1 MYYDG
6 LGRKLQETDEAGVST
21 AYTYDFRGLL
31 LSVTLAAGTAQPV
44 TTVYS
49 YDELGNETN
58 QVDAAGH
65 TTVFR
70 YDALGRRTG
79 RTLPG
84 GQSEGSYYDP
94 LTGNLI
100 YQTNFNGVVI
110 TNGYDV
116 ANRLTNSA
124 SVNGYRV
131 SYGYNVTNG
140 WRTNLVDASG
150 TTAWRYNAVG
160 QLTNKVVVWA
170 NGPVATLN
178 YGYDALGSLT
188 NLWSGTANGVTNAYQ
203 YDLLGRLTNVLA
215 NGSAAAGYGFD
226 KVGNLQTMRYGNGV
240 TNGYQYDAQ
249 NRLTNQVWKLNN
261 TAVAGFAYTLGPTGN
276 RTNLVETLAT
286 ASRTY
291 TWAYDY
297 LYRLTG
303 ETISGAGTV
312 NYGYDA
318 VGNRTNRTS
327 SISQLTNAVSAYT
340 ANDWL
345 ASDSY
350 DANGSTTASSGNSYQ
365 YDALNHLT
373 NANNGTILMTYDGDG
388 NRASKKVGG
397 TTTYYLLDDRN
408 PSGYVQV
415 LEEWTV
421 TSTATNLARVYNY
434 GLNLISQRV
443 PNTSTNYFIYDGHGS
458 TRALM
463 DSGGNVVNTFA
474 YDAYGTLIASNGLPQ
489 TAYLY
494 CGQQYDSDL
503 GMYLNRARYLN
514 AGTGRFWTMDTYE
527 GNTEDPLSLHKYL
540 YCKDDPSVMSDP
552 SGHDGD
558 LGGLMISMSI
568 GNSLQSMYDGG
579 ASAVGN
585 AIQSTLFGVQAGQA
599 INDILT
605 GYLLDETGIGL
616 LTSAYQTFKGYF
628 QDDEIAGELAFQEWQ
643 EEAMA
648 ALALSIPDDQYGE
661 FEVDFIPQCFI
672 AGTPVITEFGFVGV
686 ENIKPGDRVWSWNEQ
701 SGEINL
707 CPVLRRFVHRRDE
720 IFKIGIGT
728 DCFEVTGEHPFY
740 VSNRGWTPA
749 QKLNIG
755 DELSTANGNF
765 ISVDSVESN
774 KCDILVYNFE
784 VETNHDYF
792 VGEEGVLTH
801 NVSAPKLRA
810 LLSIQNQ
817 PLMAAHHLVSRFA
830 AAGRGSR
837 SILRSV
843 GIRNLDFAEN
853 GVALPRNLMA
863 KQMLGAKSVAHS
875 VVHTQKYYTALEN
888 ELRVVVAAGGGKADV
903 LYTLKQFGNK
913 LRLGKFKP

>member
-1 MYYDG
+1 M
-6 LGRKLQETDEAGVST
+6 RKLTYIRLNRQTPCPPRGAVPVYHTCCGRFFHSQHAVRIRSWRRPFRLCRSIDYLFSAWLAILIFIASATGFFAPKAFGLTIGQTDA
-21 AYTYDFRGLL
+21 
-31 LSVTLAAGTAQPV
+31 
-44 TTVYS
+44 
-49 YDELGNETN
+49 N
-58 QVDAAGH
+58 GH
-65 TTVFR
+65 TTTFR

-140 WRTNLVDASG
+140 WRTNLVDPSG
-150 TTAWRYNAVG
+150 TTVWRYNAVG

-240 TNGYQYDAQ
+240 TNGYQYDAL
-249 NRLTNQVWKLNN
+249 NRLTNQVWELNN

-276 RTNLVETLAT
+276 RTNLVETVAT
-286 ASRTY
+286 VSRTY

-318 VGNRTNRTS
+318 VGNRTNRAS
-327 SISQLTNAVSAYT
+327 NISQLTNAVSAYT

-373 NANNGTILMTYDGDG
+373 NANNGTVLMTYDGDG

-421 TSTATNLARVYNY
+421 TSTATNLGRVYNY
-434 GLNLISQRV
+434 GLALISQRV
-443 PNTSTNYFIYDGHGS
+443 PNTSTNYFISDGHGS

-463 DSGGNVVNTFA
+463 DAGGNVVNTFA

-514 AGTGRFWTMDTYE
+514 TGTGRFWTMDTFK
-527 GNTEDPLSLHKYL
+527 GDNEDPLSLQKYP
-540 YCKDDPSVMSDP
+540 YCESNPINHVDPRGNDIGDFVLSAGFEMAITVAIQKTIQKAQVVADVAKVVVNIYVEP
-552 SGHDGD
+552 SGKPGTFNTTLVEKMLRSDLKRYVFVYGGVQVNLKDGGSPANLGWNNARSIYNCYVKWNGHLMDKDLAESSGGITTVDVDRYGAIYSAGGEQFWANVLAHESIWLNAGQNWDTSTIFSPGPDGD
-558 LGGLMISMSI
+558 IS
-568 GNSLQSMYDGG
+568 
-579 ASAVGN
+579 SANVN
-585 AIQSTLFGVQAGQA
+585 VA
-599 INDILT
+599 
-605 GYLLDETGIGL
+605 
-616 LTSAYQTFKGYF
+616 TSFK
-628 QDDEIAGELAFQEWQ
+628 
-643 EEAMA
+643 
-648 ALALSIPDDQYGE
+648 
-661 FEVDFIPQCFI
+661 C
-672 AGTPVITEFGFVGV
+672 
-686 ENIKPGDRVWSWNEQ
+686 
-701 SGEINL
+701 
-707 CPVLRRFVHRRDE
+707 
-720 IFKIGIGT
+720 
-728 DCFEVTGEHPFY
+728 
-740 VSNRGWTPA
+740 
-749 QKLNIG
+749 
-755 DELSTANGNF
+755 
-765 ISVDSVESN
+765 ESN
-774 KCDILVYNFE
+774 IRM
-784 VETNHDYF
+784 
-792 VGEEGVLTH
+792 
-801 NVSAPKLRA
+801 KLIRA
-810 LLSIQNQ
+810 
-817 PLMAAHHLVSRFA
+817 
-830 AAGRGSR
+830 
-837 SILRSV
+837 
-843 GIRNLDFAEN
+843 
-853 GVALPRNLMA
+853 
-863 KQMLGAKSVAHS
+863 
-875 VVHTQKYYTALEN
+875 
-888 ELRVVVAAGGGKADV
+888 
-903 LYTLKQFGNK
+903 FG
-913 LRLGKFKP
+913 L

>member
-1 MYYDG
+1 M
-6 LGRKLQETDEAGVST
+6 RKLAYIRLNRQTPCPPRGAVPVYQACCGRFFHSQHAVRIRSWRRPFRLCRSIDYLFSAWLVILIFIASATGFFAPKAFGLTIGQTDA
-21 AYTYDFRGLL
+21 
-31 LSVTLAAGTAQPV
+31 
-44 TTVYS
+44 
-49 YDELGNETN
+49 N
-58 QVDAAGH
+58 GH
-65 TTVFR
+65 TTTFR

-150 TTAWRYNAVG
+150 TTVWRYNAVG

-276 RTNLVETLAT
+276 RTNLVETVAT

-312 NYGYDA
+312 NYGYDV
-318 VGNRTNRTS
+318 VGNRTNRAS
-327 SISQLTNAVSAYT
+327 NISQLTNAVSSYT

-373 NANNGTILMTYDGDG
+373 NANNGTVLMTYDGDG

-421 TSTATNLARVYNY
+421 TSTATNLGRVYNY
-434 GLNLISQRV
+434 GLALISQRV
-443 PNTSTNYFIYDGHGS
+443 PNSSTNYFICDGHGS

-514 AGTGRFWTMDTYE
+514 AGTGRFWTMDSFE
-527 GNTEDPLSLHKYL
+527 GDDEDPLSLHKYL
-540 YCKDDPSVMSDP
+540 YCQGNPIMGIDP
-552 SGHDGD
+552 SGQADGD
-558 LGGLMISMSI
+558 VGSLSFSMGTMAGLAGLTLTGIAAANVYSHGALVQAAWNETMTDTSSAMAAAEAALSVARTSVRQLISDAREALRQTGKALKNIKVIPMPRSVI
-568 GNSLQSMYDGG
+568 PDVADHVVVAQVSGKPIVLRRAPDTQYKINRRLAIGSHPPAAPGNSLDEYPFAASLQGGVG
-579 ASAVGN
+579 ASIKEVPAWQNSLQG
-585 AIQSTLFGVQAGQA
+585 AIIRWSYKF
-599 INDILT
+599 
-605 GYLLDETGIGL
+605 
-616 LTSAYQTFKGYF
+616 
-628 QDDEIAGELAFQEWQ
+628 
-643 EEAMA
+643 
-648 ALALSIPDDQYGE
+648 
-661 FEVDFIPQCFI
+661 
-672 AGTPVITEFGFVGV
+672 
-686 ENIKPGDRVWSWNEQ
+686 ENIGVGRPY
-701 SGEINL
+701 I
-707 CPVLRRFVHRRDE
+707 VL
-720 IFKIGIGT
+720 
-728 DCFEVTGEHPFY
+728 VTP
-740 VSNRGWTPA
+740 
-749 QKLNIG
+749 
-755 DELSTANGNF
+755 
-765 ISVDSVESN
+765 
-774 KCDILVYNFE
+774 
-784 VETNHDYF
+784 
-792 VGEEGVLTH
+792 
-801 NVSAPKLRA
+801 
-810 LLSIQNQ
+810 
-817 PLMAAHHLVSRFA
+817 
-830 AAGRGSR
+830 
-837 SILRSV
+837 
-843 GIRNLDFAEN
+843 
-853 GVALPRNLMA
+853 
-863 KQMLGAKSVAHS
+863 
-875 VVHTQKYYTALEN
+875 
-888 ELRVVVAAGGGKADV
+888 
-903 LYTLKQFGNK
+903 
-913 LRLGKFKP
+913 

>member
-1 MYYDG
+1 MNSPGNLLTTALTFYDAAGQVQYTVDARGAVTQNQYDGAGRRTNVLVYTAYTFAPTSAGTPNPTGAYQSTSYTYDANGNQVTVTDAAGHTTTSVYDNANRVIEVDSPATGGGTVARYTYYDG

-49 YDELGNETN
+49 YDELGNEIGQT
-58 QVDAAGH
+58 DANGH
-65 TTVFR
+65 TTTFR

-131 SYGYNVTNG
+131 SYGYNITNG
-140 WRTNLVDASG
+140 WRTNMVDPSG
-150 TTAWRYNAVG
+150 TSTWRYNAVG
-160 QLTNKVVVWA
+160 QLTNKVVAWA
-170 NGPVATLN
+170 NGPVAKLN

-188 NLWSGTANGVTNAYQ
+188 KLWSGTANGVTNAYQ

-240 TNGYQYDAQ
+240 TNGCQYDAQ

-261 TAVAGFAYTLGPTGN
+261 TAVANFAYTLGPTGN
-276 RTNLVETLAT
+276 RTALAETVAT

-291 TWAYDY
+291 NWAYDY
-297 LYRLTG
+297 LHRLTG
-303 ETISGAGTV
+303 ETMVNSGVTNFV
-312 NYGYDA
+312 NYGYDV

-373 NANNGTILMTYDGDG
+373 NANNGTVLMTYDGDG

-421 TSTATNLARVYNY
+421 TSTATNLGRVYNY
-434 GLNLISQRV
+434 GLALISQRV
-443 PNTSTNYFIYDGHGS
+443 PNSSTNYFICDGHGS

-463 DSGGNVVNTFA
+463 DAGGNVVNTFA

-503 GMYLNRARYLN
+503 GLYLNRARYLN
-514 AGTGRFWTMDTYE
+514 AGTGRFWTMDTDQ
-527 GNTEDPLSLHKYL
+527 GDNQNPLSLHKYV
-540 YCKDDPSVMSDP
+540 YTEADPINGSDP
-552 SGHDGD
+552 SGNDDVLDAID
-558 LGGLMISMSI
+558 LASHFDSLNLGQLAVVKNYAKTRITIASRSQTY
-568 GNSLQSMYDGG
+568 NSYDYELNTDGG
-579 ASAVGN
+579 AIPCRWFRGA
-585 AIQSTLFGVQAGQA
+585 AIVTGRFGVGAADDPPWKNAFYLSSQTEDYLRTVNQLLFVWNTANFLKLDSGQEVPDLEGRRGKILDYGLVDFEQNKVENYTSTYFNGKDSSAKNTA
-599 INDILT
+599 IAEIN
-605 GYLLDETGIGL
+605 
-616 LTSAYQTFKGYF
+616 SAT
-628 QDDEIAGELAFQEWQ
+628 AS
-643 EEAMA
+643 
-648 ALALSIPDDQYGE
+648 ALAPQAVQTALRDRFINQGKKYSFDRLS
-661 FEVDFIPQCFI
+661 
-672 AGTPVITEFGFVGV
+672 
-686 ENIKPGDRVWSWNEQ
+686 DRIQ
-701 SGEINL
+701 LG
-707 CPVLRRFVHRRDE
+707 
-720 IFKIGIGT
+720 
-728 DCFEVTGEHPFY
+728 
-740 VSNRGWTPA
+740 
-749 QKLNIG
+749 
-755 DELSTANGNF
+755 
-765 ISVDSVESN
+765 
-774 KCDILVYNFE
+774 
-784 VETNHDYF
+784 
-792 VGEEGVLTH
+792 EGVIDWVYANT
-801 NVSAPKLRA
+801 S
-810 LLSIQNQ
+810 
-817 PLMAAHHLVSRFA
+817 PLDPM
-830 AAGRGSR
+830 
-837 SILRSV
+837 
-843 GIRNLDFAEN
+843 
-853 GVALPRNLMA
+853 
-863 KQMLGAKSVAHS
+863 GA
-875 VVHTQKYYTALEN
+875 N
-888 ELRVVVAAGGGKADV
+888 
-903 LYTLKQFGNK
+903 
-913 LRLGKFKP
+913 